1 MMAAALFALA
11 LLAQDP
17 ETAPPAPTSEEPPI
31 VRALAAAGLDPKTK
45 VEDGAVQV
53 MFGQRAV
60 VQFGADQ
67 KPTLDAVEIGR
78 IDRAAPKDPNAFK
91 GVPPARIA
99 FSLDAAPAERVSIM
113 KVWNGLT
120 TPVAFEAEIVAL
132 RHGQLM
138 RKKEALCS
146 VPAGGAAYET
156 WPDPLVAVT
165 ISNLSPPAS
174 DTPACNTEKN

>member
-1 MMAAALFALA
+1 MIGALAALA
-11 LLAQDP
+11 LAAAQDAEAP
-17 ETAPPAPTSEEPPI
+17 PPAPPSDQPPI
-31 VRALAAAGLDPKTK
+31 VRALEAAGLKPETQL
-45 VEDGAVQV
+45 ENGALQV

-67 KPTLDAVEIGR
+67 QPVLDAVEVGR
-78 IDRAAPKDPNAFK
+78 IDKAAPKDPKVFK
-91 GVPPARIA
+91 GVPPARLA
-99 FSLDAAPAERVSIM
+99 FALDASPELRQSM
-113 KVWNGLT
+113 LKVWNGLT

-146 VPAGGAAYET
+146 VPAGGATYQT

-165 ISNLSPPAS
+165 ITNLSPPAS
-174 DTPACNTEKN
+174 DTPACNTENN